1 MSLNNII
8 NNILLGNVFEYAL
21 NHLEYIFE
29 IINNKKYCYTFINR
43 SINRIFSF
51 IINDNNIIKNINN
64 IKEDDYIYPL
74 PRSNSIY
81 RIKDRDDLIDN
92 GPIEI

>member
-8 NNILLGNVFEYAL
+8 NNILLGNIFEYTL

-29 IINNKKYCYTFINR
+29 IINNKKYCYTFIHK
-43 SINRIFSF
+43 SIHRIFTL
-51 IINDNNIIKNINN
+51 NNINN